1 MDDTFSIR
9 VSVADRYYPLMV
21 NRADE
26 ERIRKA
32 AKMINERITL
42 YKSKYLDKEIR
53 DYLAMVSLQFVIR
66 MLELEDKLETDQRN
80 GQFEDIGKQL
90 DEILLKIKK
99 DVL

>member
-32 AKMINERITL
+32 AKMINDRITL

-80 GQFEDIGKQL
+80 GQLEDMGKQL
-90 DEILLKIKK
+90 DEILLKIKN
-99 DVL
+99 VL